1 MGDTAYGYSLDA
13 YGLMGGYDLRMGDWT
28 LGLAGSYQEGDADS
42 EGDVLPASTDIKS
55 KAAHLWAAKTYGE
68 TYVIGTLSYVKTEG
82 ETRMGVMDKSLDADI
97 EATGWSAGIRAERA
111 FPVGGFTFTP
121 HVGARVSL
129 VDVHQH
135 GRQGPLLGQ
144 RRQGHDL

>member
-1 MGDTAYGYSLDA
+1 MLHNGASLAEVSNTINAVTGLGVISGIKALATDFAGYTADQIEHHASTMPHDMGGWWIQPIGTRMKTDDLALGDTAYDYSLDA

-68 TYVIGTLSYVKTEG
+68 TYVIGTLS
-82 ETRMGVMDKSLDADI
+82 
-97 EATGWSAGIRAERA
+97 
-111 FPVGGFTFTP
+111 
-121 HVGARVSL
+121 
-129 VDVHQH
+129 
-135 GRQGPLLGQ
+135 
-144 RRQGHDL
+144 